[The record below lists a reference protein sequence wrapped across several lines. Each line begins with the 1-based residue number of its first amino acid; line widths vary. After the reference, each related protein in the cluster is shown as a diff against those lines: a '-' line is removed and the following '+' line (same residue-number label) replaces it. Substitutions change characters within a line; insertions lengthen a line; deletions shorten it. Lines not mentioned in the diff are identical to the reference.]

1 MDEVCRAGGR
11 ADQRVR
17 NRVVRK
23 KWQRCI
29 GREDHS
35 VFCPR
40 LAWDDSAFISRCE
53 RGQARGERVCRDRG
67 ARDGGDPSRLR
78 VEDRPDRACHEVGL
92 SPREVGPK
100 SQVGSARLCACSRLR
115 GAAAPTVS
123 RARAGCRLSLRR
135 TESQSVLSGG
145 VGSPRGSEF
154 HRGARPQGSVASIAR
169 GLARRD
175 RALGRLRVEG
185 SQGVRELSPSCSR
198 ILIESPSGMHGA
210 RGVRILPDDS
220 ARDAQD
226 V

>member
-1 MDEVCRAGGR
+1 MY
-11 ADQRVR
+11 
-17 NRVVRK
+17 
-23 KWQRCI
+23 
-29 GREDHS
+29 
-35 VFCPR
+35 
-40 LAWDDSAFISRCE
+40 
-53 RGQARGERVCRDRG
+53 QARGSFCFFARGWHGMTPRSSRG
-67 ARDGGDPSRLR
+67 ARGGRSVVSGFVGIVGREMAAIHQAFEWKIGLVGPATGSGRGSLLGKW
-78 VEDRPDRACHEVGL
+78 EV
-92 SPREVGPK
+92 PK

-210 RGVRILPDDS
+210 RSVRILPDDS